1 MGIEISLVRDNAFLV
16 YGFCIRN
23 QMFNMKTFV
32 RILFEI
38 FHQCS
43 YKQRVVEN
51 EVVFIG
57 VIIATK

>member
-1 MGIEISLVRDNAFLV
+1 VGNQMHLVHDRAFLMYVLCRLDEILHMNVLVRL
-16 YGFCIRN
+16 
-23 QMFNMKTFV
+23 
-32 RILFEI
+32 LFEI